1 MPSRESQN
9 QAEPPCRLADEET
22 EARHGPAAGLRPSA
36 SGQLCGSLGP
46 RPRLPLPGYGDARPT
61 ACAPPLRRPTRQVR
75 LTPRVAPPHRVPLA
89 PPRSSPLRAVGPAA
103 RPSRRLAQGGVPRQP
118 CWPQAPW
125 LPGLAGASAHTCT
138 HCTLPGPEPGPEPGP
153 AWSGARCRRQ
163 DAQGSPPAAFLLT
176 ATLGGSG
183 SPPLHSC
190 GNGGSGTKAH
200 PGSPCVRDKPELRL
214 NQRHWPLGRG
224 LAGGGERGA
233 HAPLQTLPG
242 PGPSLSHPR
251 HRAGPCPASAG
262 LSGDPASPGPV
273 PGALVRCSHLCT
285 RWLLRGA
292 PAATGSCPQSQRD
305 QQGRPATG
313 QPDGGGHTGS
323 GPGPQTCPLSPAL
336 RPWARAPP
344 QASVSPPVNREA
356 HRQRPRRPCPALA
369 LQGTLADHTVPLTR
383 VPERRVGSTFSE
395 RPGAAFPTDS
405 GVP

>member
-125 LPGLAGASAHTCT
+125 LPGLAGASAHTRT

-214 NQRHWPLGRG
+214 NQ
-224 LAGGGERGA
+224 
-233 HAPLQTLPG
+233 
-242 PGPSLSHPR
+242 
-251 HRAGPCPASAG
+251 
-262 LSGDPASPGPV
+262 
-273 PGALVRCSHLCT
+273 
-285 RWLLRGA
+285 
-292 PAATGSCPQSQRD
+292 
-305 QQGRPATG
+305 
-313 QPDGGGHTGS
+313 
-323 GPGPQTCPLSPAL
+323 
-336 RPWARAPP
+336 
-344 QASVSPPVNREA
+344 
-356 HRQRPRRPCPALA
+356 
-369 LQGTLADHTVPLTR
+369 
-383 VPERRVGSTFSE
+383 
-395 RPGAAFPTDS
+395 
-405 GVP
+405 